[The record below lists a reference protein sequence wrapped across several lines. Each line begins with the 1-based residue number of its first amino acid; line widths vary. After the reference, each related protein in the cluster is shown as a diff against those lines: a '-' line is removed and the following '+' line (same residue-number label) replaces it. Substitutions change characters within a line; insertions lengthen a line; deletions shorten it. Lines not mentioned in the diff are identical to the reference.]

1 MTFEEYKAQVYGDAV
16 TFIDDNYR
24 NYFDFQELYDD
35 MYIDDSVTGNG
46 SGSYTFNGYAAE
58 ENVKDLLFDDAFAC
72 AARDNGY
79 QTSDIFGVESGETID
94 VMARCFALSEISWQ
108 LEGHYNNELSED
120 N

>member
-24 NYFDFQELYDD
+24 NYSDYQELYDD
-35 MYIDDSVTGNG
+35 MFIDDSVTGNG

-79 QTSDIFGVESGETID
+79 QTNDIFGIESGETID

-108 LEGHYNNELSED
+108 LEDHYNEIFED